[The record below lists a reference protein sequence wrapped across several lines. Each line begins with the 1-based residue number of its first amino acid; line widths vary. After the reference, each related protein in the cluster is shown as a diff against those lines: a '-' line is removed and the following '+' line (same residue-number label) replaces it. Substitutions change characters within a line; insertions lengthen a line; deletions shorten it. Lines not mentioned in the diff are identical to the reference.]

1 MRVIKINHRF
11 LANGDPKQRLLD
23 MPPSCATVCSNAI
36 DMIQYMQHFHTI
48 DIPSLGFF
56 ISNQTLHVNKRVDYT
71 KVFAFLHNYP
81 WIEGLVIH
89 HTFKNDDV
97 GVNLGTAV
105 SKYTF
110 EQSPKARLKY
120 IHVSGYWT
128 KVIYQL
134 MLDNRDSLEKY
145 EGESWECNW
154 TFPALTHLTIHATP
168 RPLRLFKP
176 RWFPNLLYL
185 NLPKS
190 WVWFPS
196 INIKTNEF
204 YGASTNT
211 GIWRYALQQQ
221 KKHAAI
227 CETQN
232 VLTPLL
238 KRDATSLVVAWCA
251 RIPPSEWCIKPEEVP
266 LNLYVPSKTSS
277 SAQDWKPVINK
288 RFEKMFIQQR
298 RKMTNAKLKQN
309 VLKRVREGDESDVY
323 IQRKAIKINEQTKL
337 LIKEYLDSL
346 YLINCI
352 KECGPL
358 NL

>member
-1 MRVIKINHRF
+1 
-11 LANGDPKQRLLD
+11 
-23 MPPSCATVCSNAI
+23 MPPACATVCSNAI
-36 DMIQYMQHFHTI
+36 DMIQYMKHFHTI

-89 HTFKNDDV
+89 HDFKNDDV
-97 GVNLGTAV
+97 GVDLGTAV

-120 IHVSGYWT
+120 IHVPGFWT

-145 EGESWECNW
+145 EGTSWECNW
-154 TFPALTHLTIHATP
+154 TFPALTHLTIHLELRP
-168 RPLRLFKP
+168 RLKLFEP
-176 RWFPNLLYL
+176 RWFPNLLHL
-185 NLPKS
+185 KLPRS
-190 WVWFPS
+190 WVGFVS
-196 INIKTNEF
+196 INIKTGEVC
-204 YGASTNT
+204 GASFNED
-211 GIWRYALQQQ
+211 IWQHALQQQ

-227 CETQN
+227 CETQS

-238 KRDATSLVVAWCA
+238 NRDATSLVVAWCA
-251 RIPPSEWCIKPEEVP
+251 RIP
-266 LNLYVPSKTSS
+266 S
-277 SAQDWKPVINK
+277 SAWRVRMEDIPKDLYYHSSKISDIEDWKPVLGSSFGK
-288 RFEKMFIQQR
+288 RFAHKATELAIGK
-298 RKMTNAKLKQN
+298 TA
-309 VLKRVREGDESDVY
+309 LKRVREEDDY
-323 IQRKAIKINEQTKL
+323 ILEERQRKMTKLNEETKL
-337 LIKEYLDSL
+337 LIKEYLQSF